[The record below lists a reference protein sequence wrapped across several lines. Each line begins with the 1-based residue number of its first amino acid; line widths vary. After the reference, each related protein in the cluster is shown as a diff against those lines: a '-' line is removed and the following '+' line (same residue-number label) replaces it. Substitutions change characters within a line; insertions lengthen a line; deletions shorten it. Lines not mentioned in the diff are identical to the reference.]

1 MLFFKQIPDSI
12 SVSKSNPLPVH
23 FHPNTNWFNNE
34 FQNLKDYV
42 QSLGLLDLVE
52 HLPGEETLVFGRIKS
67 SRSMATST
75 MYQSL

>member
-12 SVSKSNPLPVH
+12 SVSKSNPLPIH

-52 HLPGEETLVFGRIKS
+52 HLPGEEALVFGRIRS